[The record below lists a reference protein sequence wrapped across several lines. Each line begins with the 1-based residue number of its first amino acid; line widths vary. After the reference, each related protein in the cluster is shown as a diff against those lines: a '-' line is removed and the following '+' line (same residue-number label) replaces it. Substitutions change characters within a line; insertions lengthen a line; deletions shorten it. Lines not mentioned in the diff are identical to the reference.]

1 MTETKRKLQLAGAII
16 SIVSGACSA
25 VFFLLTLIVFSSF
38 SKDFLIN
45 IGMPAEFLELG
56 VAGIL
61 IGTLVIMLIYCV
73 AIIVC
78 GAIMCT
84 NPAKKNTEFKGLTI
98 TLLVLNII
106 SFLIYVSSLTTSESV
121 FSILKTLACLTCIG
135 LFIAS
140 LCVKKKPSPL
150 TDGPVMSFT
159 PEETLDSHFESAEE
173 DKTESLTKIDKIRE
187 LHKEGIISEEEMKQL
202 IMKELDK

>member
-1 MTETKRKLQLAGAII
+1 MTKTKRKLQLAGAII

-25 VFFLLTLIVFSSF
+25 VFFLLALIVFSSF

-61 IGTLVIMLIYCV
+61 IGTLVIMLIFCV
-73 AIIVC
+73 ATIVC

-98 TLLVLNII
+98 ALLVLNII
-106 SFLIYVSSLTTSESV
+106 SFLIYVSSLTTAESV
-121 FSILKTLACLTCIG
+121 FSILKTIVCLTCIC

-140 LCVKKKPSPL
+140 LCVKEKPSPL

-159 PEETLDSHFESAEE
+159 SEETLDSPLESAEE
-173 DKTESLTKIDKIRE
+173 DKTESMTKIDKIRE
-187 LHKEGIISEEEMKQL
+187 LHDEGIISEEEMKKL